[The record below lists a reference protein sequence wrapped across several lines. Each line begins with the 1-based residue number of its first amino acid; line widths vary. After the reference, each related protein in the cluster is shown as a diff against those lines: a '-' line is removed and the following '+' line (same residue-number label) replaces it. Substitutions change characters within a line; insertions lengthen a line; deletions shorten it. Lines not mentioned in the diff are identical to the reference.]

1 MNKKTRWLVA
11 SEAELLGLKI
21 RKNEGKRKNAR
32 YYINQEQWELVLSE
46 RGGNAEPKP
55 KPKKVKKRKQK
66 EKEIPFDL
74 SAWTKD
80 GKIMDIDEFCSTHNL
95 NRGDISTWRLCT
107 HTKVPTYN
115 ISFKENKEVSNVVN
129 YDFIE
134 ELVKKHINPV
144 SIEEKGCEQ
153 SKTFDRLVYSDV
165 HIGMTTNK
173 NGYALY
179 GQKWDEEEL
188 NERRKEVEDFINE
201 NKESSSLYLDELG
214 DYLDGWDGETT
225 RKGHKLPQN
234 MDNQKAFDVA
244 VSFKVELI
252 DFLINIYD
260 EIVMN
265 NICED
270 NHAGSFG
277 YVVNS
282 AVKSILEIKYPK
294 KVKVINHR
302 KFINHYY
309 VGKHAF
315 LISHGKDSKNLKF
328 GFKPHLDP
336 KQVEKIDQYCK
347 INDVYK
353 NSSFVEF
360 SKGDSHQSIMDY
372 ATSDDFDY
380 CNYPA
385 FSPSSEWVQTNFK
398 RGRSGFVF
406 YTIDR
411 YSDIKK
417 KTNYW
422 FDKNFD

>member
-1 MNKKTRWLVA
+1 MGFKKTRWLVP
-11 SEAELLGLKI
+11 SEAESLGLKP
-21 RKNEGKRKNAR
+21 RKNEKGRNNAR
-32 YYINQEQWELVLSE
+32 YYINQEQWELILNE
-46 RGGNAEPKP
+46 RGGSTIPKP
-55 KPKKVKKRKQK
+55 KSKKSKKRK

-115 ISFKENKEVSNVVN
+115 ISFKENKEVSNVVS

-144 SIEEKGCEQ
+144 SIEDKGCEQ
-153 SKTFDRLVYSDV
+153 SKTFDRLVYSDA

-173 NGYALY
+173 DGYALY

-252 DFLINIYD
+252 DYLVNIYD
-260 EIVMN
+260 EIIMN

-360 SKGDSHQSIMDY
+360 SKGDSHQAIMDY